1 METKFSNNATP
12 GQKFADLVAKTIRS
26 WSFVVA
32 QIVFITAWIAINHNN
47 PSVAWDNKSFD
58 ILRLVIAI
66 ESSFIG
72 SLLLMSQHN
81 AAIRDRKIIHNDY
94 YVDLKIWQ
102 DVREMKP
109 MIEAIYKNL
118 EKKDINKKE

>member
-1 METKFSNNATP
+1 M
-12 GQKFADLVAKTIRS
+12 GQKVADFVAKTIRS
-26 WSFVVA
+26 WTFVIFQV
-32 QIVFITAWIAINHNN
+32 IFIAVWITINRNN
-47 PSVAWDNKSFD
+47 PSIAWDNRSFD

-72 SLLLMSQHN
+72 SLLLMSQHHTSV
-81 AAIRDRKIIHNDY
+81 RDRKVIHNDY

-102 DVREMKP
+102 EMREVRP
-109 MIEAIYKNL
+109 MIEAIYKSL

>member
-1 METKFSNNATP
+1 LEAKFADKTTP
-12 GQKFADLVAKTIRS
+12 GQKFADQVAKTIRS
-26 WSFVVA
+26 WTFVIIQA
-32 QIVFITAWIAINHNN
+32 IFIATWIFINHNN
-47 PSVAWDNKSFD
+47 PSIAWDNKSFD

-81 AAIRDRKIIHNDY
+81 TALKDRKVIHNDY

-102 DVREMKP
+102 DVREMRP
-109 MIEAIYKNL
+109 MIEKMYKELN
-118 EKKDINKKE
+118 KKDGLG